1 MAFTGHN
8 ALLEGIADALGF
20 VLGALAGWWVGQAF
34 GFDFVRTPGYG
45 TPAVV
50 GLVFIVLGCGVGR
63 WLSRRLLAAAQQRRN
78 T

>member
-1 MAFTGHN
+1 MTPAGRN

-20 VLGALAGWWVGQAF
+20 VLGALAGWWLGQAF

-50 GLVFIVLGCGVGR
+50 GLVFILLGCGAGR
-63 WLSRRLLAAAQQRRN
+63 WLSRRVLAAAQHRN
-78 T
+78 P

>member
-1 MAFTGHN
+1 MTPAGRN

-20 VLGALAGWWVGQAF
+20 VLGALAGWWLGQAF

-50 GLVFIVLGCGVGR
+50 GLVFIVLGCGAGR
-63 WLSRRLLAAAQQRRN
+63 WLSRRVLAAAQHRSP
-78 T
+78 